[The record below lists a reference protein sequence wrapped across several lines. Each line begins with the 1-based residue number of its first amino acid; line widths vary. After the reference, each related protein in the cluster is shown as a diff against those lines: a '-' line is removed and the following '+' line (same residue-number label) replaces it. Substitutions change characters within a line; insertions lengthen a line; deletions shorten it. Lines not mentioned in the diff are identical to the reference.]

1 MKVYQT
7 ANWTPQD
14 PCGVIRRP
22 KGGGEMSV
30 LAWTPLSDFG
40 HLVHAALVARL
51 V

>member
-14 PCGVIRRP
+14 PCEVIRRP

-30 LAWTPLSDFG
+30 LEAKNANFRAGQPL
-40 HLVHAALVARL
+40 RL
-51 V
+51 WI